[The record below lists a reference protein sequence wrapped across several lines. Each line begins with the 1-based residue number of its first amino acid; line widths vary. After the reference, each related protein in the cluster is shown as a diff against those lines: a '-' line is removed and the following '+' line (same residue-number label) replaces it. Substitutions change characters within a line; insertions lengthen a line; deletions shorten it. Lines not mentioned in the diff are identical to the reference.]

1 MKSWATRC
9 TIVRDEVKEEI
20 QVQIP
25 SDVLIDA
32 LEEVLL
38 DYNL

>member
-9 TIVRDEVKEEI
+9 PKVRDEVKEEL